1 MAKRAVDNQDPRT
14 VVAFRCAGCKHVW
27 KETPPKILEAPE
39 RESHPWRY
47 LADCPECGRAD
58 CEQAPWERA
67 MLSAYGRHT
76 GPTSEAGKRRSS
88 FNRTLSPHTPEELA
102 RTRFNRLQHG
112 LYAKV
117 QVFFP
122 AKPGK
127 YPHCNGCR
135 WLDNGCGEWE
145 HGACLVQTEL
155 FMRHRIAYQTR
166 NAGLLTE
173 LAAERQAH
181 TQALIS
187 NLLIAIAQGGV
198 ELRRPHYVSDK
209 DGNVK
214 LVEYVDANGD
224 VRRVEDVLAH
234 PLIKPLY
241 ELLAKN
247 SEILAREGMTEKSQ
261 EDDEQLRG
269 FICRD
274 EQQQV
279 ALADHAH
286 QQSAKLE
293 KLLDLVERSR
303 ERQQRDPVLIE
314 HQREE
319 G

>member
-1 MAKRAVDNQDPRT
+1 VT
-14 VVAFRCAGCKHVW
+14 FRCLGCKHVW
-27 KETPPKILEAPE
+27 KEKPPKIEEAPE

-47 LADCPECGRAD
+47 FADCPECGRAD
-58 CEQAPWERA
+58 VEQASWERA
-67 MLSAYGRHT
+67 MLAAYGRHT
-76 GPTSEAGKRRSS
+76 GPRTEAGKRRSS
-88 FNRTLSPHTPEELA
+88 LNRVLTPHTEEEIA
-102 RTRFNRLQHG
+102 RTRFNRLKHG

-135 WLDNGCGEWE
+135 WLDNGCGEWD

-155 FMRHRIAYQTR
+155 FLRHRIAYQTR

-173 LAAERQAH
+173 LAADRQAH

-198 ELRRPHYVSDK
+198 EIRRPHYVSDK

-224 VRRVEDVLAH
+224 VRRVEDVLAN

-247 SEILAREGMTEKSQ
+247 SEILTREGMTEKAQ

-269 FICRD
+269 FIHRD

-279 ALADHAH
+279 ALADHAKE
-286 QQSAKLE
+286 QSAKLE

-303 ERQQRDPVLIE
+303 ERQKRDPVLIE